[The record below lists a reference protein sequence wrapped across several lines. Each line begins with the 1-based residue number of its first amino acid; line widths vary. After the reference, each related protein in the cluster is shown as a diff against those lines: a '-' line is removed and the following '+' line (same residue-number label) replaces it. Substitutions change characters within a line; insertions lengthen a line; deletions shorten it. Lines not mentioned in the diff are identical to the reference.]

1 MSKKVLAIYYT
12 QSGQLGEIITQFTA
26 PLVEAGITVEKVSI
40 NLSNNYAFPW
50 TTNRFFSVMPDC
62 VLGIPAK
69 LAPFELKETS
79 YDLIILGYQA
89 WFLSPSIPFN
99 SLLQYSGLISVL
111 KNTPVITITGVRN
124 MWLNAF
130 VKVKKLIHN
139 TGAKLVGNIA
149 LVDTHPNPI
158 SFFTIFH
165 WMLHG
170 KKDRY
175 LNIFPSPGVSD
186 ADINHSRVLGEH
198 VITHLNKNEWEGLQE
213 ELVIDGAVKLNY
225 NLMIIESVA
234 GKIFAVWA
242 NFIVKRKNRAIWL
255 KAFKYYLLIAFFI
268 GAPILIT
275 LDAIFLKPFSPRHI
289 KAKKQYYLNL
299 DLH

>member
-12 QSGQLGEIITQFTA
+12 QSGQLGEIIDHFTA
-26 PLVEAGITVEKVSI
+26 PLMEAGIAIEKVSI
-40 NLSNNYAFPW
+40 NLSKNYPFPW

-62 VLGIPAK
+62 VLAVPAE
-69 LAPFELKETS
+69 LAPFELKEKS

-99 SLLQYSGLISVL
+99 SLLHRPDFLAIL
-111 KNTPVITITGVRN
+111 KNTPVITITGARN

-130 VKVKKLIHN
+130 VKVKKLVHAA
-139 TGAKLVGNIA
+139 GAKLVGNIA
-149 LVDTHPNPI
+149 LVDTNANPV
-158 SFFTIFH
+158 SFVTIFH

-175 LNIFPSPGVSD
+175 LNIFPPPGVSE
-186 ADINHSRVLGEH
+186 AEIRHTSVLGEH
-198 VITHLNKNEWEGLQE
+198 VVSHLNSNEWNGLQDE
-213 ELVIDGAVKLNY
+213 MVMDGAVTLKY

-234 GKIFAVWA
+234 GKMFKLWA
-242 NFIVKRKNRAIWL
+242 NFIVKRKNRTVWL

-268 GAPILIT
+268 GAPILLTI
-275 LDAIFLKPFSPRHI
+275 DAIFIRPFSSRKI
-289 KAKKQYYLNL
+289 KGKKGYYLNL
-299 DLH
+299 E

>member
-12 QSGQLGEIITQFTA
+12 QSGQLGEIVDHFTA
-26 PLVEAGITVEKVSI
+26 PLMEAGTTIEKVSI
-40 NLSNNYAFPW
+40 NLSKNYPFPW
-50 TTNRFFSVMPDC
+50 TTNRFFGVMPDC
-62 VLGIPAK
+62 VLDVPAE
-69 LAPFELKETS
+69 LAPFELKEKS

-99 SLLQYSGLISVL
+99 SLLHHPGFVDIL
-111 KNTPVITITGVRN
+111 KNTPVITITGARN

-130 VKVKKLIHN
+130 VKVKKLIHAA
-139 TGAKLVGNIA
+139 GAKLVGNIA
-149 LVDTHPNPI
+149 LVDTHANPI
-158 SFFTIFH
+158 SFVTIFH

-186 ADINHSRVLGEH
+186 ADISHTSVFGEH
-198 VITHLNKNEWEGLQE
+198 VLQHLNSNEWNGLQNKM
-213 ELVIDGAVKLNY
+213 VMDGAVKLKY

-234 GKIFAVWA
+234 SKMFKLWA
-242 NFIVKRKNRAIWL
+242 NFIVKRKNRAVWL

-268 GAPILIT
+268 GAPILLTIDT
-275 LDAIFLKPFSPRHI
+275 IFIRPFSSRRI
-289 KAKKQYYLNL
+289 RAKKGYYLNL
-299 DLH
+299 E